1 MGAALALP
9 QFTLEEYLAFEEQS
23 ADKHEYW
30 NGQIFAMAGA
40 SPIHNQICFTLAM
53 MVGRQLSSACR
64 GYSSDQKIR
73 IEAAD
78 LNTYADLTIVCDEP
92 QYHARHRTLLLNPR
106 VIFEVL
112 SPATASY
119 DRGEKW
125 SCYQQ
130 LPSLTDYLLVEQGR
144 AQIEQYI
151 LLPDGGWRY
160 VRTVGL
166 ESTVTI
172 ASIECQLPLGEIYRG
187 IEFPPSPPPRPLIHI
202 VTEQIQSLSEEE

>member
-1 MGAALALP
+1 MGAALAVP
-9 QFTLEEYLAFEEQS
+9 RFTLEEILAFEEQS

-40 SPIHNQICFTLAM
+40 SPAHSQICFTLAM
-53 MVGRQLSSACR
+53 MVGRQLRGSCR

-73 IEAAD
+73 IEEAD
-78 LNTYADLTIVCDEP
+78 LNTYADLTIVYGEP
-92 QYHARHRTLLLNPR
+92 NYHAKHRTLLLNPR

-112 SPATASY
+112 SPATAAY

-130 LPSLTDYLLVEQGR
+130 LPSLTDYLLVEQDR
-144 AQIEQYI
+144 AQVEQYI

-166 ESTVTI
+166 ENTVTI
-172 ASIECQLPLGEIYRG
+172 ASIQCQLSLSEIYSG
-187 IEFPPSPPPRPLIHI
+187 IEFHLCLHLAP
-202 VTEQIQSLSEEE
+202 